1 MGSLAKRISG
11 IRDGPAEEATPPS
24 APTQGVNPKA
34 FQYSG
39 AKYKPEVTSA
49 KNVPSL
55 TTARVLVKFAQN
67 KGFEARYPDVFDKY
81 IVPKVNSDSVI
92 GAWASNPM
100 QFWQNQVNFAT
111 WCATTGCGVS
121 SEDHLTADNP
131 MINSLYRFHTYYQ
144 IRRILEEIKAPL
156 PQDQAWRSTDNSYD
170 RRAYERI
177 CNEFGVSPNSD
188 WRVKGPNRGL
198 GNIYQYASGVGYFQM
213 YPGWAY
219 NPKTMSFVYSE
230 RTTNDIINI
239 SYIKQDTPEA
249 SWTSF
254 ILNKSEGITRAG
266 VERINDSIRTHVWA
280 ILSAQA
286 QTRTSILGVGM
297 AFDAQKQFLANV
309 EDAISAPVD
318 LPSAIA
324 RYQNVLQYAGS
335 EVNFV
340 FGIGLYMAPSNM
352 ELAIGTIQG
361 YNNEITTAKP
371 GQKLGVNTGI
381 NAPEAD
387 RAAPDMEGPA
397 ARPAQ
402 PYGEPVARP
411 PVGAPEPEM
420 GGPAAKTARPAGGA
434 AARPA
439 RPADGLE
446 AHEDE
451 KTALVVGGVA
461 IGLLTLWL
469 SR

>member
-11 IRDGPAEEATPPS
+11 IRAPEAFRFNS
-24 APTQGVNPKA
+24 A
-34 FQYSG
+34 
-39 AKYKPEVTSA
+39 AKYQPGATSA
-49 KNVPSL
+49 KNVASL
-55 TTARVLVKFAQN
+55 TTAIVLVQFAQN

-81 IVPKVNSDSVI
+81 IVPKVKSDSMVNV
-92 GAWASNPM
+92 WNNFPM
-100 QFWQNQVNFAT
+100 RFWQNQVNFAT

-121 SEDHLTADNP
+121 LEDHLTADNP

-156 PQDQAWRSTDNSYD
+156 PQDQAWRPTDNSYD
-170 RRAYERI
+170 ERAYERI
-177 CNEFGVSPNSD
+177 CNEFGADPNDKSQ
-188 WRVKGPNRGL
+188 WRVKGPNKGL
-198 GNIYQYASGVGYFQM
+198 GNIYQYASRVGYFQM
-213 YPGWAY
+213 YPGWGY
-219 NPKTMSFVYSE
+219 NKKTMSFVYSE

-249 SWTSF
+249 TWTSF

-266 VERINDSIRTHVWA
+266 VERINDSIRTYVWA

-352 ELAIGTIQG
+352 ELPVGTIQG
-361 YNNEITTAKP
+361 YNNEIVIAGP

-381 NAPEAD
+381 NAPEPD

-402 PYGEPVARP
+402 PDEPVARP
-411 PVGAPEPEM
+411 PVGAPAPDIE
-420 GGPAAKTARPAGGA
+420 GPAAKTARPAGGA